1 MTRIL
6 SQHIQSIWTNWS
18 EDQIDK
24 FLEQVDELVEQ
35 DVIISD
41 TSRQYYNEIIDYRIA
56 AMERQA
62 NRLKSRQQQFNAVVQ
77 HA

>member
-77 HA
+77 PA

>member
-6 SQHIQSIWTNWS
+6 SQHLQSIWTNWS

-24 FLEQVDELVEQ
+24 FLEQVDELVKQ
-35 DVIISD
+35 DVTISD

-62 NRLKSRQQQFNAVVQ
+62 NRLKSRQQQFNDVV